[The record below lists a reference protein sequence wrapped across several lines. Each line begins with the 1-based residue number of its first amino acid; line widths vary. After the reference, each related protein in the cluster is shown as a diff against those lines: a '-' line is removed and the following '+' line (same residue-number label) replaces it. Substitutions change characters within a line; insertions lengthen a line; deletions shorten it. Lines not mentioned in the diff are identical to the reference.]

1 MPALE
6 QARLLGGI
14 GSILM
19 LLAFVPY
26 AGPVLSIIGFIL
38 VLIAVK
44 YISDH
49 VGDRTIFNN
58 YLIAMIIGIIS
69 VIVAA
74 VMGVAGF
81 LGSMGL
87 LLTGGPIATFAGMI
101 MTLIAV
107 LVVVWILGI
116 IAAIF
121 IRRSFN
127 SIATALNVKMF
138 ATAALLYLIGAILT
152 IIIVGAIIALVAII
166 LQIIA
171 FFQIPAERAPPPPPP
186 PPA

>member
-1 MPALE
+1 MAALE

-14 GSILM
+14 GAILM
-19 LLAFVPY
+19 LLALVPY
-26 AGPVLSIIGFIL
+26 AGPVLSIVGFIL

-49 VGDRTIFNN
+49 TGDRSIFNN
-58 YLIAMIIGIIS
+58 YLIAVIIGIIA

-74 VMGVAGF
+74 VMGVAGIF
-81 LGSMGL
+81 GSLGL

-107 LVVVWILGI
+107 LVVVWILEI

-138 ATAALLYLIGAILT
+138 STAALLYLIGAILT
-152 IIIVGAIIALVAII
+152 IIIVGAIISLVAII

-171 FFQIPAERAPPPPPP
+171 FFEIPAERAPPPPPP
-186 PPA
+186 PPT

>member
-1 MPALE
+1 MAALE

-19 LLAFVPY
+19 LLMLVPY

-38 VLIAVK
+38 VLVAVK

-49 VGDRTIFNN
+49 TGDRLIFNN
-58 YLIAMIIGIIS
+58 YLIAVIIGIIS
-69 VIVAA
+69 AIVAA
-74 VMGVAGF
+74 VMGVAGIF
-81 LGSMGL
+81 GSLGL
-87 LLTGGPIATFAGMI
+87 LLTGGPIATLAGMI
-101 MTLIAV
+101 ATLIAM
-107 LVVVWILGI
+107 LVVIWILGI

-127 SIATALNVKMF
+127 SIATTLNVKMF
-138 ATAALLYLIGAILT
+138 STAALLYFIGAILT
-152 IIIVGAIIALVAII
+152 IVIVGGIISLVAII
-166 LQIIA
+166 LQIVA
-171 FFQIPAERAPPPPPP
+171 FFQIPLEKAPPTPPP

>member
-6 QARLLGGI
+6 QARLFGGI

-26 AGPVLSIIGFIL
+26 AGTVLSIIGFIL

-49 VGDRTIFNN
+49 TGDRAIFNN
-58 YLIAMIIGIIS
+58 YLIAVIIGIIS
-69 VIVAA
+69 AIVAA
-74 VMGVAGF
+74 VMGVAGL

-87 LLTGGPIATFAGMI
+87 LMAGGPIATLAGML

-107 LVVVWILGI
+107 LIVVWILGI
-116 IAAIF
+116 ISAIF

-127 SIATALNVKMF
+127 SIATSLNVKMF
-138 ATAALLYLIGAILT
+138 STAALLYLIGAILT
-152 IIIVGAIIALVAII
+152 IILVGAIVALVAII

-171 FFQIPAERAPPPPPP
+171 FFRIPVERAPPPPPP

>member
-1 MPALE
+1 MPVLE

-19 LLAFVPY
+19 LLAFVPH
-26 AGPVLSIIGFIL
+26 AGTVFSIIGFIL
-38 VLIAVK
+38 VLIAIK

-49 VGDRTIFNN
+49 TGDRTIFKN
-58 YLIAMIIGIIS
+58 YLIAVIIGIIS
-69 VIVAA
+69 AIVAA
-74 VMGVAGF
+74 MMGVAGF
-81 LGSMGL
+81 LGSMSL
-87 LLTGGPIATFAGMI
+87 LMAGGSIATLTGMI

-107 LVVVWILGI
+107 LILVWILGI
-116 IAAIF
+116 ISAIF

-127 SIATALNVKMF
+127 SIATSLNIKMF
-138 ATAALLYLIGAILT
+138 STAALLYLIGAVLT
-152 IIIVGAIIALVAII
+152 IILVGAIISLVAII

-171 FFQIPAERAPPPPPP
+171 FFQISAGKAPPPPPP

>member
-19 LLAFVPY
+19 LLAFVPH
-26 AGPVLSIIGFIL
+26 AGTVFSIIGFIL
-38 VLIAVK
+38 VLIAIK

-49 VGDRTIFNN
+49 TGDRTIFKN
-58 YLIAMIIGIIS
+58 YLIAVIIGIIS
-69 VIVAA
+69 AIVAA
-74 VMGVAGF
+74 MMGVAGF
-81 LGSMGL
+81 LGSMSL
-87 LLTGGPIATFAGMI
+87 LMAGGSIATLTGMI

-107 LVVVWILGI
+107 LILVWILGI
-116 IAAIF
+116 ISAIF

-127 SIATALNVKMF
+127 SIATSLNIKMF
-138 ATAALLYLIGAILT
+138 STAALLYLIGAVLT
-152 IIIVGAIIALVAII
+152 IILVGAIVALVALII
-166 LQIIA
+166 QIIA